1 MRAKTISSANNISQN
16 IEKKPTKNEKLPSNV
31 EEAKKFYSSHHVNDN
46 ANDSYNKYDNKNCN
60 YGNDNSNDD
69 EDSYHNNKIEASREI
84 AKTIDELNQL
94 EKLKKI
100 LLAKEDHLK
109 LIIKNYMEFHTYL
122 TLDNLTIA
130 SWKKSTR
137 KSFDLAKFKNEFPD
151 LHASYLQDISVRT
164 FRLL

>member
-1 MRAKTISSANNISQN
+1 MSRIFIQDGY
-16 IEKKPTKNEKLPSNV
+16 I
-31 EEAKKFYSSHHVNDN
+31 EEAKKFYSSHHHGNDN
-46 ANDSYNKYDNKNCN
+46 TYGGYNKYDNKD
-60 YGNDNSNDD
+60 YNDSSNNGE
-69 EDSYHNNKIEASREI
+69 EDHYHNNKIEATPEI

-100 LLAKEDHLK
+100 LLAKEDNMK

-122 TLDNLTIA
+122 TLDNITIA

-137 KSFDLAKFKNEFPD
+137 KSFDLTKFKDEFPD
-151 LHASYLQDISVRT
+151 LHTSYLQDISVRT